1 MKISLVIP
9 AYNEEKNIESC
20 LIKWSEY
27 LGETKYDYEII
38 VSEDGSTDGTYEIA
52 KRMASKNKRI
62 KVFHSAEKLGKG
74 GGIINGFKKASGDIV
89 AFTDADL
96 SAEPIEMG
104 KLIKKINSGYDVA
117 IGSRA
122 IEGSK
127 LLVKSPIKKRIFS
140 KALNMLVNTFFGLKI
155 KDSQCGFK
163 AFSRKALNTILPQ
176 IKTKGFEIDIELLLR
191 SRKAELKIAEV
202 PVKWAHKKET
212 TKFSMLKDIPKMA
225 KNISKLWISENFNRI
240 DLCFLLFMIAFFA
253 VSLLFLN
260 TTPTPDEGTHNL
272 IALYFHNLFNDWIKN
287 PTFSFSKI
295 YDYTISYLVHYPKIS
310 LYYPPLFHIILSF
323 FYRIFGVSFWA
334 GGLLTLIFL
343 VLTSISIYAFC
354 KKFINRRV
362 GFLSA
367 ALFSFSPL
375 IFFNSIRAMTDIP
388 YMLFLVLT
396 IYEFLKAL
404 ESGEKK
410 HFIFSAILFS
420 IGFLIKWNVVL
431 IIPMIFL
438 YALIDYRSRVKK
450 LIFSFLLIAVIL
462 SPYLLLAIKA
472 GFITVP
478 FKSSL
483 GFITV
488 PFKSSLTGSY
498 VATQDPQFTST
509 GGWVY
514 YFEVLWNQYL
524 TIPIFILAIVS
535 FVLYCIRRER
545 LWKLLL
551 LWFLT
556 YYLVFTIIPNKEDRY
571 ILPAV
576 IPMIIPLSYFVMS
589 FKKSLSILFSVI
601 LILILVISSYMI
613 LSQSNQYK
621 TDFDMI
627 VKTLDNGS
635 IALATEPSWF
645 YSSEFMFRLAALD
658 ENMTK
663 IVFRPCSFSS
673 ISINNMIDSGVNYF
687 IVAEPTE
694 DRFTENVNLV
704 KTSSYLYL
712 FEKIETKNS
721 SISIY
726 AAKGYTDKK
735 FDKICNYV
743 CILQDWICTKYIK
756 PSEALI

>member
-1 MKISLVIP
+1 
-9 AYNEEKNIESC
+9 
-20 LIKWSEY
+20 
-27 LGETKYDYEII
+27 
-38 VSEDGSTDGTYEIA
+38 
-52 KRMASKNKRI
+52 
-62 KVFHSAEKLGKG
+62 
-74 GGIINGFKKASGDIV
+74 
-89 AFTDADL
+89 
-96 SAEPIEMG
+96 
-104 KLIKKINSGYDVA
+104 
-117 IGSRA
+117 
-122 IEGSK
+122 
-127 LLVKSPIKKRIFS
+127 
-140 KALNMLVNTFFGLKI
+140 
-155 KDSQCGFK
+155 
-163 AFSRKALNTILPQ
+163 
-176 IKTKGFEIDIELLLR
+176 
-191 SRKAELKIAEV
+191 
-202 PVKWAHKKET
+202 
-212 TKFSMLKDIPKMA
+212 
-225 KNISKLWISENFNRI
+225 
-240 DLCFLLFMIAFFA
+240 
-253 VSLLFLN
+253 
-260 TTPTPDEGTHNL
+260 
-272 IALYFHNLFNDWIKN
+272 
-287 PTFSFSKI
+287 
-295 YDYTISYLVHYPKIS
+295 
-310 LYYPPLFHIILSF
+310 
-323 FYRIFGVSFWA
+323 VSFWT

-343 VLTSISIYAFC
+343 ALTSISIYAFC
-354 KKFINRRV
+354 KKFINRKV

-375 IFFNSIRAMTDIP
+375 IFLNSIRAMTDIP

-420 IGFLIKWNVVL
+420 IGFLIKWNVAL

-438 YALIDYRSRVKK
+438 YALINYRSRLKK

-483 GFITV
+483 GFITL
-488 PFKSSLTGSY
+488 PFKSSLTGSDI
-498 VATQDPQFTST
+498 ATQDPQFTST
-509 GGWVY
+509 GGWIY

-524 TIPIFILAIVS
+524 TIPIFILAIIS
-535 FVLYCIRRER
+535 FVLYCIRREK
-545 LWKLLL
+545 LWKLFL

-576 IPMIIPLSYFVMS
+576 IPMIIPLSHFVMS

-601 LILILVISSYMI
+601 LVLILIISSYMV

-621 TDFDMI
+621 TNFDMI
-627 VKTLDNGS
+627 VKTLNNGN

-658 ENMTK
+658 ENITK
-663 IVFRPCSFSS
+663 IVLRPCSFSS
-673 ISINNMIDSGVNYF
+673 ISINNMIDNGVNYF

-694 DRFTENVNLV
+694 DMFTENVNLV
-704 KTSSYLYL
+704 KSSSDLYL

-721 SISIY
+721 TISIY
-726 AAKGYTDKK
+726 AAKGYNDKN

-743 CILQDWICTKYIK
+743 CVLQDWICTKYIK

>member
-9 AYNEEKNIESC
+9 THNEEKNIESC

-27 LGETKYDYEII
+27 LSETKYDYEII
-38 VSEDGSTDGTYEIA
+38 VSEDGSTDDTYEIA
-52 KRMASKNKRI
+52 KRMASKNKKI

-74 GGIINGFKKASGDIV
+74 GGIINGFKRASGDIV

-140 KALNMLVNTFFGLKI
+140 KALNVLVNMFFSLRI
-155 KDSQCGFK
+155 KDSQCGLK

-176 IKTKGFEIDIELLLR
+176 IKTKGFEIDIELLSK
-191 SRKAELKIAEV
+191 SRKSGFKIAEV
-202 PVKWAHKKET
+202 PIKWAHKKET
-212 TKFSMLKDIPKMA
+212 TKFSMVKDIPEMA
-225 KNISKLWISENFNRI
+225 KSLSKLWISENFNRI
-240 DLCFLLFMIAFFA
+240 DLYFLFFMIAFFA

-323 FYRIFGVSFWA
+323 FYRIFGMSFWT

-343 VLTSISIYAFC
+343 TLTSISIYAFC
-354 KKFINRRV
+354 KKFINRKV

-410 HFIFSAILFS
+410 HYIFSAILFS
-420 IGFLIKWNVVL
+420 IGFLIKWNVSF

-438 YALIDYRSRVKK
+438 YALINYRSQLKK
-450 LIFSFLLIAVIL
+450 LIFSFLLIVVIL
-462 SPYLLLAIKA
+462 SPYLLLAVRA
-472 GFITVP
+472 GFIAVP

-488 PFKSSLTGSY
+488 PSKSSLSGSDI
-498 VATQDPQFTST
+498 ATQDPQFTST
-509 GGWVY
+509 GGWIY
-514 YFEVLWNQYL
+514 YFKVLWSQYL
-524 TIPIFILAIVS
+524 TIPIFILAVIS
-535 FVLYCIRRER
+535 FVLYCIRREK
-545 LWKLLL
+545 LWVLFL

-601 LILILVISSYMI
+601 LVLILIISSYTV

-627 VKTLDNGS
+627 VKSLDNGD

-645 YSSEFMFRLAALD
+645 YSSDFMFRLAALD
-658 ENMTK
+658 ENITK
-663 IVFRPCSFSS
+663 IAFRPCSFSS
-673 ISINNMIDSGVNYF
+673 ISINNMIDNGVNYF

-694 DRFTENVNLV
+694 DKFTENANLV
-704 KTSSYLYL
+704 KISSYLYL

-721 SISIY
+721 TISIY
-726 AAKGYTDKK
+726 AAKDYNDKK

-743 CILQDWICTKYIK
+743 CVLQDWICTKYIK